1 MPKTDDKSFKIEDAE
16 LIFRNFSGKP
26 GKFNVDGERN
36 FAVLLPED
44 VAQQMLAD
52 DWNVKWLE
60 PREEGDVSRAYISIN
75 VKYGWRPPRIVMI
88 TGNNRQNITEE
99 TVGVLDWANI
109 EKADLICRGFFWE
122 IGGKSGWKPYL
133 QSLFVTIEE
142 DDLER
147 KYAVNVL
154 E

>member
-1 MPKTDDKSFKIEDAE
+1 MPKNDDKSFKIEDAE
-16 LIFRNFSGKP
+16 LIFRNFSGKA
-26 GKFNVDGERN
+26 GKYNVDGERN

-60 PREEGDVSRAYISIN
+60 PREEGDERRAYISIN
-75 VKYGWRPPRIVMI
+75 VKFGYRPPRIVLI
-88 TGNNRQNITEE
+88 TGTARQNVTEE

-109 EKADLICRGFFWE
+109 ETADLICRGFFWE
-122 IGGKSGWKPYL
+122 VGGKSGWKPYL

-147 KYAVNVL
+147 KYAINVT